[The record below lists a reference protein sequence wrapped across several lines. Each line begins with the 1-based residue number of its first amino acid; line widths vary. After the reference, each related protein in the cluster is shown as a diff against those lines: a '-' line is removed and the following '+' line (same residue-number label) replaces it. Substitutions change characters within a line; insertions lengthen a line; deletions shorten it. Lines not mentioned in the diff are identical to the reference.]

1 MGKGNQEEMEISV
14 LFHWLILGAGGM
26 GRNGGGRKGRKEERR
41 NGGKEKAKEKTL
53 NSEYLGSTQLSTG
66 CPVRKRTQYRHALSL
81 RKRYTAT
88 SLRRHIKYLTASTKA
103 INEQSIARNL
113 NIP

>member
-14 LFHWLILGAGGM
+14 FFYWLILGAGWM
-26 GRNGGGRKGRKEERR
+26 ERNGRGRKGRKEGKRK
-41 NGGKEKAKEKTL
+41 GGKKKAKEKTL
-53 NSEYLGSTQLSTG
+53 NSEYLSFTQLSTG
-66 CPVRKRTQYRHALSL
+66 CPVRKRTQYHHALRP
-81 RKRYTAT
+81 RKRYIAI
-88 SLRRHIKYLTASTKA
+88 SLRHHIKYLTASTTA

>member
-1 MGKGNQEEMEISV
+1 ME
-14 LFHWLILGAGGM
+14 
-26 GRNGGGRKGRKEERR
+26 RNGGGRKGRKEERR
-41 NGGKEKAKEKTL
+41 KGGKEKVEEKTL

-66 CPVRKRTQYRHALSL
+66 CPVRKRTQYRHALSP
-81 RKRYTAT
+81 RNRYIAT
-88 SLRRHIKYLTASTKA
+88 SLRGHIKYLTASTTA